1 MSIIKEFK
9 EFAIKGDVIDLA
21 VAVVIGTAF
30 GKIVSSL
37 VDDIIMPLAG
47 LIMGKVDFST
57 LSLSLGG
64 DNELPYG
71 SFIQN
76 IVEFLIIAF
85 SVFLMV
91 KFLNSFRKKN
101 EDESKKKTKKKSKK

>member
-9 EFAIKGDVIDLA
+9 EFAVKGDVVDLA

-47 LIMGKVDFST
+47 LIMGRINFSD

-64 DNELPYG
+64 KNKLPYG

-76 IVEFLIIAF
+76 VVEFLIIAF
-85 SVFLMV
+85 AVFLMV
-91 KFLNSFRKKN
+91 KFINKFRK
-101 EDESKKKTKKKSKK
+101 EDKPEAKSKK